1 MKRVSVRHTQVTP
14 WWLEHAV
21 AEWICSRQTQQRR
34 SQYFQGTQ
42 RCSLVLKEEVLA
54 GAFFCVSIWHLDY
67 LDYLEFS
74 QSSHAT

>member
-14 WWLEHAV
+14 RWLEHAV
-21 AEWICSRQTQQRR
+21 AELICSRQIQQRR

-42 RCSLVLKEEVLA
+42 RCSLLPKEEVLA

-67 LDYLEFS
+67 LDYLEFFLS
-74 QSSHAT
+74 WHVT